1 MQRLKRNI
9 SENSLRL
16 HLKKLKNSY
25 DSSASSSQTSIASTS
40 NNAASVLINDA
51 FRHLSTSKDS
61 LSLQEQS
68 QQNQQHHG
76 LTAATTS
83 ICPTA
88 TAMPIISSPSK
99 ELYYFCNNLSLTQ
112 PVAYAT
118 TAGHVGHHS
127 MLGSIETYGFNDG
140 NIKSLQVAPATMVKT
155 INEQFIKI
163 NNSSGDNSGE
173 LQAGLMNA
181 VNESIKSDKG
191 LLYFFSLKYEQNLN
205 FYIILLYDKF

>member
-1 MQRLKRNI
+1 MQQLKRNI

-16 HLKKLKNSY
+16 HLKKLKSNY
-25 DSSASSSQTSIASTS
+25 NTSSLSQVSTS
-40 NNAASVLINDA
+40 NNAASLLINDA
-51 FRHLSTSKDS
+51 FRHLSSSKDNN
-61 LSLQEQS
+61 LSLQDQS
-68 QQNQQHHG
+68 QQNQQHHS
-76 LTAATTS
+76 TTTS

-112 PVAYAT
+112 PVTYT
-118 TAGHVGHHS
+118 TTNGHVGHHS

-163 NNSSGDNSGE
+163 NSSNSDN
-173 LQAGLMNA
+173 NA
-181 VNESIKSDKG
+181 DLINVVNESIKSDKG
-191 LLYFFSLKYEQNLN
+191 FVFYYKYRNFEVFFLNLIKVGLKK
-205 FYIILLYDKF
+205 IK

>member
-16 HLKKLKNSY
+16 HLKKLKSSY
-25 DSSASSSQTSIASTS
+25 DSSASLSQASIASTS

-51 FRHLSTSKDS
+51 FRHLSSSKDNN
-61 LSLQEQS
+61 LSLQDQS
-68 QQNQQHHG
+68 QQNQQHHSI
-76 LTAATTS
+76 TTATTS

-118 TAGHVGHHS
+118 TTGHVGHHS

-163 NNSSGDNSGE
+163 NNSSGDNN
-173 LQAGLMNA
+173 ADLMNV
-181 VNESIKSDKG
+181 VNESMKSDKG
-191 LLYFFSLKYEQNLN
+191 LFYF
-205 FYIILLYDKF
+205 